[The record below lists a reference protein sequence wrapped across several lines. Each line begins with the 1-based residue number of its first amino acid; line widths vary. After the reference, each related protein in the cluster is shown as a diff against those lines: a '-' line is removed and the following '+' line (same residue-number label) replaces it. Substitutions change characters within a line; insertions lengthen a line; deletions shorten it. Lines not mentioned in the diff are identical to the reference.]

1 MSRVKAKNMHEN
13 DGQNSRPSPNGSGRI
28 RDVAREAGVST
39 ATVSR
44 TFNRPD
50 SVKHQT
56 LERVFEA
63 ARKLNYIPDSAA
75 RAMGS
80 KVSRRI
86 GVLIPTIDDSIFTRF
101 IGALQ
106 QRLSKDRYT
115 LLVGVYDFDPEYEAN
130 ELHSLIESGV
140 DGVVLCGARRSND
153 LYELLQ
159 GRNIP
164 FVNASIY
171 SPESPY
177 PSVGPDFRSAAKE
190 LTRYLLDFGHRKI
203 GFIDLASDTN
213 DRAALRLA
221 GIVDALEPECLS
233 LPNERHIE
241 RPLSFE
247 DGRIGLRTLL
257 EYTPDLT
264 AVICGNDV
272 FAIGA
277 LFEAKDLDISVP
289 GELSIVGFDNLEL
302 SAQISPGL
310 TTVNFP
316 TAEMGARVAEKLL
329 MTLMGKPT
337 PHAIHIETNLII
349 RGSSGPYRGLSR

>member
-1 MSRVKAKNMHEN
+1 MPDN
-13 DGQNSRPSPNGSGRI
+13 DGRNHKLLPNGSSSI
-28 RDVAREAGVST
+28 RDVARAAGVST

-50 SVKHQT
+50 SVKPKT

-63 ARKLNYIPDSAA
+63 ARQLDYIPDSAA

-80 KVSRRI
+80 KQSHRI
-86 GVLIPTIDDSIFTRF
+86 GVLIPTIDDSIFTHF

-106 QRLSKDRYT
+106 KRLSKSRYT
-115 LLVGVYDFDPEYEAN
+115 LLVGVYDFDPNHEAD

-140 DGVVLCGARRSND
+140 DGVVLCGAKRSNS

-164 FVNASIY
+164 FVNANIY
-171 SPESPY
+171 TPDSPY
-177 PSVGPDFRSAAKE
+177 PSVGPDFRTAAKE
-190 LTRYLLDFGHRKI
+190 LTRYLLDFGHKKI

-213 DRAALRLA
+213 DRAILRLA
-221 GIVDALEPECLS
+221 GILDALGPAGLS
-233 LPNERHIE
+233 LPTERHIE
-241 RPLSFE
+241 RPLGFE

-264 AVICGNDV
+264 AIICGNDV

-277 LFEAKDLDISVP
+277 LFEAKDLEISVP
-289 GELSIVGFDNLEL
+289 EQLSIVGFDNLEL
-302 SAQISPGL
+302 SAQFSPGL
-310 TTVNFP
+310 TTVNFS
-316 TAEMGARVAEKLL
+316 TSQMGVRVAEKLL
-329 MTLMGKPT
+329 MTLTGKPT
-337 PHAIHIETNLII
+337 PHAIHIETNLIV
-349 RGSSGPYRGLSR
+349 RGSSGPLREKAAIR